1 MTVITSSKYKASF
14 ELDVVLK
21 SEYGYPYKSVFVMR
35 IFNMRGRRKSI
46 SDAGFDQVN
55 FGKRANMLHQDYA
68 YLRIGTILILDEGTH
83 Q

>member
-1 MTVITSSKYKASF
+1 MPMTAITSSKYKASF

-21 SEYGYPYKSVFVMR
+21 SEYGYPFKSVFIMR
-35 IFNMRGRRKSI
+35 SRRKSI

-68 YLRIGTILILDEGTH
+68 YLRIGTILILDEGIY